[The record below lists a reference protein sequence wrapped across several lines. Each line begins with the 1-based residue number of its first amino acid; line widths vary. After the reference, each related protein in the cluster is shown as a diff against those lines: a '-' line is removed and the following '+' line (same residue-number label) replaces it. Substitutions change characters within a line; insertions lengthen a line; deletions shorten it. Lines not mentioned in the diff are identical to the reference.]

1 MKHWDLPEDWEI
13 EAALPEYVDGEGD
26 ATRLCLAD
34 GTDRL
39 VRARL
44 RTVLERLARRH
55 CRSLPLLR
63 AWAKERTALAQTAP
77 LAIASELVL
86 VPFRARRPR
95 IRGDAAMG
103 VVNAMHAQLVR
114 SEEMAEI
121 ELSCGRRNPRRPSS
135 RGGNP
140 AARPRCKDRSCRTAP
155 PLLAEGMESRFPR
168 KEIEENERTCVERR
182 SEMGC
187 GALCCVE
194 LLACDSYGVD
204 ASEYV
209 ILYSLPPPYWHGKEV
224 HVIWRASLYRSFSPS
239 RQE

>member
-26 ATRLCLAD
+26 ATRLFLAD

-114 SEEMAEI
+114 SACGKTSMQRPKLPYCAA
-121 ELSCGRRNPRRPSS
+121 SFGRRHGIAFPQE
-135 RGGNP
+135 GN
-140 AARPRCKDRSCRTAP
+140 
-155 PLLAEGMESRFPR
+155 R
-168 KEIEENERTCVERR
+168 KMKER
-182 SEMGC
+182 
-187 GALCCVE
+187 A
-194 LLACDSYGVD
+194 
-204 ASEYV
+204 
-209 ILYSLPPPYWHGKEV
+209 
-224 HVIWRASLYRSFSPS
+224 
-239 RQE
+239 

>member
-26 ATRLCLAD
+26 ATRLFLAD

-114 SEEMAEI
+114 AEESAEI
-121 ELSCGRRNPRRPSS
+121 ELSCGRRIRALWGAATLAAHLRAAEILRQDLDAKTEAAVLRRLFWQKIDALSK
-135 RGGNP
+135 RGTTVIITTHFMEEAEYCTRILIQDHGTMLVLGSPAEIRARMKMP
-140 AARPRCKDRSCRTAP
+140 AADMNDVFIR
-155 PLLAEGMESRFPR
+155 
-168 KEIEENERTCVERR
+168 IVEEARR
-182 SEMGC
+182 REE
-187 GALCCVE
+187 A
-194 LLACDSYGVD
+194 
-204 ASEYV
+204 
-209 ILYSLPPPYWHGKEV
+209 I
-224 HVIWRASLYRSFSPS
+224 R
-239 RQE
+239 

>member
-26 ATRLCLAD
+26 ATRLFLAD

-86 VPFRARRPR
+86 VPFRARRR
-95 IRGDAAMG
+95 LFWQKAWNRAA
-103 VVNAMHAQLVR
+103 L
-114 SEEMAEI
+114 
-121 ELSCGRRNPRRPSS
+121 GR
-135 RGGNP
+135 
-140 AARPRCKDRSCRTAP
+140 K
-155 PLLAEGMESRFPR
+155 
-168 KEIEENERTCVERR
+168 
-182 SEMGC
+182 
-187 GALCCVE
+187 
-194 LLACDSYGVD
+194 
-204 ASEYV
+204 
-209 ILYSLPPPYWHGKEV
+209 
-224 HVIWRASLYRSFSPS
+224 
-239 RQE
+239 

>member
-26 ATRLCLAD
+26 ATRLFLAD

-114 SEEMAEI
+114 AEESSFPVAGASVRFGVRQLLQPI
-121 ELSCGRRNPRRPSS
+121 FARRKSCVKTSMQRPKLPYCAASSGRRH
-135 RGGNP
+135 GI
-140 AARPRCKDRSCRTAP
+140 AP
-155 PLLAEGMESRFPR
+155 L
-168 KEIEENERTCVERR
+168 
-182 SEMGC
+182 
-187 GALCCVE
+187 
-194 LLACDSYGVD
+194 
-204 ASEYV
+204 
-209 ILYSLPPPYWHGKEV
+209 
-224 HVIWRASLYRSFSPS
+224 
-239 RQE
+239 